1 MRTPAAP
8 QTATLSD
15 TCRCQ
20 LTKSSVAKIFTK
32 FVTGAQFVTGIVTLA
47 IATSS
52 SFPTYAQS
60 RSVPIIRDA
69 EIEALIADY
78 TNPILTAARLKKRNV
93 QTILVNSSSF
103 NAFVD
108 GRRIFINS
116 GALAQSET
124 PNELIG
130 VIAHE
135 AGHLAGGHQDRLREQ
150 LSRTK
155 TMAVIGALIGAGA
168 GIAGAA
174 AGNSSAV
181 GAAGGIIMGSGEAAK
196 RSLLSYQ
203 RTEEITA
210 DRLAINYLNATGQ
223 SAKGMLTTFS
233 RFANALSLNGTQ
245 IDQYRVSHPLPR
257 ERIANLE
264 NLAKK
269 SPYFNKKDSPS
280 LQLRHDLARA
290 KIAAYS
296 GMGSVQRLFRNNPRG
311 LAARYGD
318 AISTYLNG
326 SARNALPKIDALIKE
341 HPKNPYFYEIRGE
354 ILMKANDP
362 VAAAKALQQATAL
375 DPKKSSLLRMS
386 YGRALMLTGNKA
398 NMPTAIRELKA
409 GIARD
414 PEFPGGYR
422 YLAQAYGQSGNI
434 ALADLAT
441 ADMHYYSGERQ
452 QAKIFAIRAQQKLK
466 KGSPDWQRAQDII
479 NTVK

>member
-1 MRTPAAP
+1 M
-8 QTATLSD
+8 
-15 TCRCQ
+15 
-20 LTKSSVAKIFTK
+20 
-32 FVTGAQFVTGIVTLA
+32 TLA
-47 IATSS
+47 KQQTVSLCNTSSRLVSKAMSGKKTTKLLAGALTFVIGATSTL
-52 SFPTYAQS
+52 PAYAQS

-69 EIEALIADY
+69 EIEALITDY
-78 TNPILTAARLKKRNV
+78 TNPILNAAKLKKRNV

-116 GALAQSET
+116 GAIVQSET

-150 LSRTK
+150 LSRAR

-168 GIAGAA
+168 GVAGAA
-174 AGNSSAV
+174 AGNSSAA
-181 GAAGGIIMGSGEAAK
+181 AAGGGIAMGSGEAAM

-203 RTEEITA
+203 RTEEMTA

-245 IDQYRVSHPLPR
+245 IDQYRISHPLPR
-257 ERIANLE
+257 ERISNLE
-264 NLAKK
+264 NLAKA
-269 SPYFNKKDSPS
+269 SPHYNKTDSAA
-280 LQLRHDLARA
+280 LQLRHDMARA

-296 GMGSVQRLFRNNPRG
+296 GMGSVQRIFRNNPRG

-318 AISTYLNG
+318 AITTYLNG

-341 HPKNPYFYEIRGE
+341 QPKNPYFYEIRGE

-362 VAAAKALQQATAL
+362 AGAAKALQQATSL
-375 DPKKSSLLRMS
+375 DPKKSSIMRMS
-386 YGRALMLTGNKA
+386 YGRALMLTGTKA
-398 NMPTAIRELKA
+398 NMPAAIRELKA
-409 GIARD
+409 GIARE
-414 PEFPGGYR
+414 PEFPSGYG
-422 YLAQAYGQSGNI
+422 YLAQAYGQSGDI

-441 ADMHYYSGERQ
+441 ADMHYYSGNRQ
-452 QAKIFAIRAQQKLK
+452 QAKIFALRAQQKLK
-466 KGSPDWQRAQDII
+466 KGSPDWLRAQDII
-479 NTVK
+479 NTKK